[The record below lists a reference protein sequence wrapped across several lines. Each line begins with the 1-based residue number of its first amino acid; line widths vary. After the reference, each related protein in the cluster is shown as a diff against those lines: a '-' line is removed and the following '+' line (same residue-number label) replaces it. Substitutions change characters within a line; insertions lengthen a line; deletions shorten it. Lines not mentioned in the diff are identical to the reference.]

1 MSAVAQQLATE
12 RERLSFARLFAIE
25 DPARWLP
32 VVDQREGHC
41 RLLAS
46 LLIDTDDYLCLF

>member
-12 RERLSFARLFAIE
+12 RERLSWARFFATE

-32 VVDQREGHC
+32 FVDQHEGHC

-46 LLIDTDDYLCLF
+46 FLIDTDDYLCLF